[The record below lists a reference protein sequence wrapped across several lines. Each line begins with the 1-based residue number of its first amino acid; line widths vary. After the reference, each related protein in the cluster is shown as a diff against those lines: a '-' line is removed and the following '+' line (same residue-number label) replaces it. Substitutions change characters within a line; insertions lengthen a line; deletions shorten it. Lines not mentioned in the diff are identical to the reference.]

1 VLKIKKTAQQY
12 FLLCCLVL
20 IETQIMKKIIFFF
33 CIIPSAMFGQDALL
47 KANENQIFSL
57 TAIQMQNRNVGF
69 ADKNQDLSWNLV
81 QVGNQNAISY
91 KSSAQNSF
99 DFIQKGEGNKI
110 DMTLPGE
117 HNFFRFEQ
125 LGNQNK
131 LQMREVMFSNGMLE
145 VIQEGNG
152 NVLLDSGSNL
162 RIPMKI
168 EQRGGMKLE
177 INSIINGFQ

>member
-1 VLKIKKTAQQY
+1 
-12 FLLCCLVL
+12 
-20 IETQIMKKIIFFF
+20 
-33 CIIPSAMFGQDALL
+33 MFGQDAFL

-57 TAIQMQNRNVGF
+57 TAIQMQNRNRTV
-69 ADKNQDLSWNLV
+69 ADKNQDLSWNLI
-81 QVGNQNAISY
+81 QMGNQNSISY
-91 KSSAQNSF
+91 KSSTQNSF
-99 DFIQKGEGNKI
+99 DFVQKGEGNQI
-110 DMTLPGE
+110 DMSLPGE

-125 LGNQNK
+125 VGNQNL
-131 LQMREVMFSNGMLE
+131 LQLNKIMFNNGMLE
-145 VIQEGNG
+145 VLQEGNG